1 MRAKVDR
8 QLLKMLILRFA
19 GIFGSSMLS
28 FAIGLYILQ
37 ETGSALSMGISLVTG
52 PLVSLILTPF
62 VGYIV
67 DNKNHKK
74 IMLLCQFTIS
84 VALALFA
91 LIFQLFP
98 EHYYIELIFLIIVLQ
113 ITDNFF
119 GTTIMAS
126 LVELFPEEKLQ
137 QVNSLTQSVSSVS
150 TFLAPIMGSI
160 IYSFISLGN
169 FALLE
174 IIFELV
180 AFGMILG
187 LRFNPVIEEMGE
199 KENNEVQGSIWE
211 NFREGFSYIR
221 KEKLILM
228 MMLTGSVINFFFA
241 AINVGLPFVLVNV
254 LHFSNSQYGLTES
267 AFALGMFI
275 GGIVLS
281 KITLKRHPMA
291 ISYLNLL
298 VVALLLIAMS
308 WPLLFSTTLVGQTV
322 YFFFLNSFLGIALVF
337 VNTPINTFMQ
347 QVIPGKIQGRIFSL
361 SMTLSM
367 ILMPMGTLFYGML
380 FDLLSPILIF
390 IVSGIIIFIVTL
402 SFYTFVKRK
411 NLLKK
416 EESLTDDPLA

>member
-1 MRAKVDR
+1 MRAKVDG

-150 TFLAPIMGSI
+150 TFLAPIMSSI
-160 IYSFISLGN
+160 IYSFISLGS

-187 LRFNPVIEEMGE
+187 LKFNPVIEEMGE

-221 KEKLILM
+221 KEKLILI

-308 WPLLFSTTLVGQTV
+308 WPLLFSTTPVGQTV

-416 EESLTDDPLA
+416 EEPLTDEPLA

>member
-1 MRAKVDR
+1 MRAKVDG
-8 QLLKMLILRFA
+8 QLLKILILRFA

-74 IMLLCQFTIS
+74 IMLLCQFAIS

-98 EHYYIELIFLIIVLQ
+98 EYYYIELIFLIIVLQ

-160 IYSFISLGN
+160 IYSFISLGS

-347 QVIPGKIQGRIFSL
+347 QVIPGKN
-361 SMTLSM
+361 
-367 ILMPMGTLFYGML
+367 P
-380 FDLLSPILIF
+380 
-390 IVSGIIIFIVTL
+390 
-402 SFYTFVKRK
+402 RK
-411 NLLKK
+411 NFFLVY
-416 EESLTDDPLA
+416 DPFHDFNAYGHFILWNVI

>member
-1 MRAKVDR
+1 MRAKVDG
-8 QLLKMLILRFA
+8 QLLKMLILRFT

-74 IMLLCQFTIS
+74 IMLLCQFAIS

-98 EHYYIELIFLIIVLQ
+98 EHYYIELIFLVIVLQ

-160 IYSFISLGN
+160 IYSFISLGS

-187 LRFNPVIEEMGE
+187 LKFNPVIEEMGE

-221 KEKLILM
+221 KEKLILI

-275 GGIVLS
+275 GGIILS

-416 EESLTDDPLA
+416 EESLTDEPLA

>member
-1 MRAKVDR
+1 MRAKVDG

-37 ETGSALSMGISLVTG
+37 ETGPALSMGISLVTG

-160 IYSFISLGN
+160 IYSFISLGS

-187 LRFNPVIEEMGE
+187 LKFNPVIEEMGE

-221 KEKLILM
+221 KEKLILI

-275 GGIVLS
+275 GGIILS

-416 EESLTDDPLA
+416 EESLTDEPLA

>member
-1 MRAKVDR
+1 MRAKVDG

-160 IYSFISLGN
+160 IYSFISLGS

-187 LRFNPVIEEMGE
+187 LKFNPVIEEMGE

-221 KEKLILM
+221 KEKLILI

-275 GGIVLS
+275 GGIILS

-416 EESLTDDPLA
+416 EESLTDEPLA

>member
-1 MRAKVDR
+1 MRAKVDG
-8 QLLKMLILRFA
+8 QLLKMLILRFT

-74 IMLLCQFTIS
+74 IMLLCQFAIS

-416 EESLTDDPLA
+416 EEPLTDEPLA

>member
-1 MRAKVDR
+1 MRAKVDG

-160 IYSFISLGN
+160 IYSFISLGS

-187 LRFNPVIEEMGE
+187 LKFNPVIEEMGE

-221 KEKLILM
+221 KEKLILI

-416 EESLTDDPLA
+416 EEPLTDEPLA